1 MGLAEEKVDGR
12 NGRKS
17 FRGPEKKRSPWLP
30 NNVYYFL
37 MTMFSTF
44 KQEDFMLILIFMP
57 IIFAIC

>member
-1 MGLAEEKVDGR
+1 MAEMEGNHFEVLR
-12 NGRKS
+12 R
-17 FRGPEKKRSPWLP
+17 RSAWLP

-44 KQEDFMLILIFMP
+44 KQEDFMLILIFIP